1 MQENVPYGTL
11 DYESAKLLA
20 KKIFEIYDKD
30 KSGVI
35 ESYEIGEMMVDTYKS
50 INKLFNPSQY
60 DIETYMKIMDKDQDG
75 RITLRDIEAMVV
87 KMMCDDQ

>member
-1 MQENVPYGTL
+1 MDENIPYGTL

-30 KSGVI
+30 KSGAI

-75 RITLRDIEAMVV
+75 RVTLRDVEAMVI
-87 KMMCDDQ
+87 KMMCVDQ

>member
-30 KSGVI
+30 KSGAI
-35 ESYEIGEMMVDTYKS
+35 ESYEIGDMMVDTYKS

-75 RITLRDIEAMVV
+75 RITLRDVEAMVI
-87 KMMCDDQ
+87 KMMCVDQ

>member
-1 MQENVPYGTL
+1 MQEGVPYGSL

-20 KKIFEIYDKD
+20 KKIFDTYDKD

-35 ESYEIGEMMVDTYKS
+35 EAYEISDMMVDTYRS

-60 DIETYMKIMDKDQDG
+60 DVDTYIKIMDKNQDG
-75 RITLRDIEAMVV
+75 KVTLEDVEAMVI
-87 KMMCDDQ
+87 KLMCIEK